1 VRAPAIANA
10 STDVDCNIHAGMEG
24 IAKEIL
30 TVQVVNVNVVS
41 IEPPHR
47 PRVNRG
53 EPKTTVLKTSR
64 PADEIGPVYVKHVLT
79 AKTGTEAVVWNAP
92 MTSRGLRSV
101 GLLLPLSALRL
112 LSRSSLLLLLSALR
126 LLSRSSLLLLLSALW
141 LLSRTSL
148 LLLLSALRLLSRP
161 SLLLLSALRLLC
173 RSSLLLLL
181 SVLRLLCRSSLLL
194 VLLWLLLL
202 FVSFLRVGRY
212 DDSGKQKQ
220 NCCR

>member
-1 VRAPAIANA
+1 
-10 STDVDCNIHAGMEG
+10 MEG

-112 LSRSSLLLLLSALR
+112 LSRSSLLLLLRALR

-161 SLLLLSALRLLC
+161 SLLLLLSALRLLC